1 MLKKIKVVPLAEESF
16 GVRSM
21 CTFIETSD
29 VKILLD
35 AGASLAPNRFRY
47 PPHPR
52 EYQAIAECR
61 ERIEDIRTLHYDEK
75 GIAKKKGV
83 LRIETVSKKM
93 EPIEGKISDIKAI
106 WQELQKYIKRDE

>member
-1 MLKKIKVVPLAEESF
+1 LVLEDFLFPGEVITFQSGKVKTLNDHF
-16 GVRSM
+16 DFYITDQR
-21 CTFIETSD
+21 
-29 VKILLD
+29 ILLYRRR
-35 AGASLAPNRFRY
+35 GVVFKKERV
-47 PPHPR
+47 
-52 EYQAIAECR
+52 IA